1 MKKDNAVLSRRKNLT
16 RSNSNYTDLD
26 QNTLSAAQVVDP
38 VLGSDLTHMAAPLDS
53 QTIKPAPANFSGVA
67 PSLKSSKTPGLISMV
82 MNTGSGHHAAGHEQL
97 ASELVAYFDAQ
108 GFRVDLYMLTEAQ
121 QLTEVLHQIVVKHQR
136 EGGIIVAAGGD
147 GTLNSV
153 AQALQHSQI
162 CMGIIPLGTFNY
174 VARALHIP
182 LDPFDAAQVIVQ
194 GKRQAIH
201 LGNVN
206 EYVYLN
212 NASIGLYPKIIEQRE
227 AYNIRFGRFR
237 SVAMMSGL
245 IVLLRE
251 QQKFKLKLTVDGQQI
266 PLETPLVFFGNNQL
280 QLADLKLTLSQCVAQ
295 GKLAAVAISQLT
307 RWQMIKLIHRLQQ
320 GDFEKAPE
328 VSSFCATEIKI
339 ESRVKW
345 MKVAIDGE
353 IIKMNTP
360 LLFKVSH
367 DALQV
372 MVPCYSEN
380 SDAVK

>member
-1 MKKDNAVLSRRKNLT
+1 MNTANIEHHHLSVT
-16 RSNSNYTDLD
+16 ET
-26 QNTLSAAQVVDP
+26 VDP
-38 VLGSDLTHMAAPLDS
+38 
-53 QTIKPAPANFSGVA
+53 
-67 PSLKSSKTPGLISMV
+67 PSKSALISIV

-97 ASELVAYFDAQ
+97 ASELLAYFKAQ
-108 GFRVDLYMLTEAQ
+108 GFLVDLYMLTQAEQLSAVLAQ
-121 QLTEVLHQIVVKHQR
+121 AVSKHQR
-136 EGGIIVAAGGD
+136 EGGVIVAAGGD
-147 GTLNSV
+147 GTLNTV
-153 AQALQHSQI
+153 AQALQNTQI

-174 VARALHIP
+174 VARALNIP
-182 LDPFDAAQVIVQ
+182 LDPFAAAQVIAQ
-194 GKRQAIH
+194 GQCQPIH
-201 LGNVN
+201 VGNVN
-206 EYVYLN
+206 GYIYLN

-227 AYNIRFGRFR
+227 AYNTKFGRFR
-237 SVAMMSGL
+237 TVAMMSGL

-251 QQKFKLKLTVDGQQI
+251 QQKLKLKLTVDGQQI
-266 PLETPLVFFGNNQL
+266 PLETPLIFFGNNQL
-280 QLADLKLTLSQCVAQ
+280 QLADLKLALAKCAAQ

-339 ESRVKW
+339 ESRRKR

-372 MVPCYSEN
+372 MVPRSFET